1 MIVFNQILLILIN
14 FDAINLYFQIVVD
27 IYCLLVNNMCM
38 SNFES
43 PVLTLQE
50 CSAYLKIAESTIYLL
65 ARNGKLPCQK
75 VGRNWRF
82 NKEALDRWLMGDV
95 TLVASES

>member
-82 NKEALDRWLMGDV
+82 NKEALDRWLMGEV

>member
-1 MIVFNQILLILIN
+1 
-14 FDAINLYFQIVVD
+14 
-27 IYCLLVNNMCM
+27 M

-50 CSAYLKIAESTIYLL
+50 CSTYLKIAESTIYLL

-75 VGRNWRF
+75 VGGNWRF
-82 NKEALDRWLMGDV
+82 HKDALDRWLMGDV
-95 TLVASES
+95 TQAASES

>member
-1 MIVFNQILLILIN
+1 LIVFNQILLILIN